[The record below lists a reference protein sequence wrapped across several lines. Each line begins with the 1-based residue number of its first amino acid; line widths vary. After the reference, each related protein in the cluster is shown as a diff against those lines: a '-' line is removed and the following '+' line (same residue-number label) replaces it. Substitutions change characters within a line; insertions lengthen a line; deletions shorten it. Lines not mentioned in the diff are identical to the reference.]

1 MWNNEININI
11 ETKNE
16 MKTKYKNFIEKSKI
30 DGIIMRKS
38 YDTNNKMNLNTQPA
52 YKSKGQTNSIEINSV
67 NNNNK
72 INNNTSL
79 NSHRK
84 ITNLKS
90 PYVKTQLVT
99 SPKIRSMAQIE
110 TRIPLTAK
118 IKLSQ
123 KSPLHKEMIINN
135 GNKPNPSKII
145 KSINFKGI
153 DPNTKKMK
161 FVKK

>member
-1 MWNNEININI
+1 MIGKLGYKIKNPLNISLSNLQNI
-11 ETKNE
+11 
-16 MKTKYKNFIEKSKI
+16 Y
-30 DGIIMRKS
+30 
-38 YDTNNKMNLNTQPA
+38 LN
-52 YKSKGQTNSIEINSV
+52 
-67 NNNNK
+67 
-72 INNNTSL
+72 
-79 NSHRK
+79 RK

>member
-1 MWNNEININI
+1 
-11 ETKNE
+11 
-16 MKTKYKNFIEKSKI
+16 
-30 DGIIMRKS
+30 MRKS
-38 YDTNNKMNLNTQPA
+38 YDTNNKMNLHTQPA

-72 INNNTSL
+72 TNNNTSL

-99 SPKIRSMAQIE
+99 SPKIGSMAQIE

-135 GNKPNPSKII
+135 GNKTNPSKII